1 MKISKLLIL
10 TCVYLIVPNLLF
22 LYFWFDLE
30 FAILS
35 ICFFLGGIIL
45 LYPKLDNDFLSQK
58 IEIKYLSYCLV
69 LSVFFVIFS
78 GTGDLSPQVYDF
90 WAHNAKLNNL
100 LDSEWPLIIK
110 ENNTF
115 LAYYFGYY
123 ITPSGIAYLTGI
135 SLKLMNFISITFGL
149 VLAFIWTLLYFKK
162 NIKKLLIATLIST
175 PSIYFLNLVSSGFY
189 SKMVFLENKM
199 WLHDFFKALQ
209 WEPNQLIPSIIA
221 ASLVLNEFS
230 KSNKIVYCIL
240 LIPIF
245 LTWSPFLSISF
256 SLIILINYLW
266 IFLIKKDFSIFNN
279 RRFLIGLFLITLAVI
294 PIAVFFNSNLTATKF
309 IFMPAYHEKNWSL
322 SFLLFCFFN
331 IFIFYFFSYQKNSTW
346 NNKIFISSFF
356 ISIFLCATIRIGVY
370 NDFLIK
376 TSIFPILIIHFCFAE
391 QFYESFQKGKKNLLI
406 SIVFLWSITGTL
418 SNFLNQFT
426 FLKIKDKA
434 TIYHLNKIKNFNK
447 YNSIDK
453 ALIEK
458 YSHKEALQYRG
469 SMQSIYAKYL
479 AKKTL
484 EKKLNPVKK
493 SHH

>member
-30 FAILS
+30 FSILS
-35 ICFFLGGIIL
+35 ICFFLTGIIL
-45 LYPKLDNDFLSQK
+45 LYPKLDGDFFSQK
-58 IEIKYLSYCLV
+58 IEIKYLVFCIL
-69 LSVFFVIFS
+69 LSSFFVIIS
-78 GTGDLSPQVYDF
+78 GTGDFLPQVYDF

-149 VLAFIWTLLYFKK
+149 ALAFIWTLIYFKY
-162 NIKKLLIATLIST
+162 NIKKLLIASIIST

-189 SKMVFLENKM
+189 SKIVFLENKM

-209 WEPNQLIPSIIA
+209 WEPNQLIPSIIG
-221 ASLVLNEFS
+221 ASLVLNEF
-230 KSNKIVYCIL
+230 NKCNRIVYSIL
-240 LIPIF
+240 LIPVF
-245 LTWSPFLSISF
+245 LIWSPFLSISIT
-256 SLIILINYLW
+256 LIIIINYLW
-266 IFLIKKDFSIFNN
+266 IFLIKKDFSVFKNS
-279 RRFLIGLFLITLAVI
+279 RFLLALFLITLSII

-309 IFMPAYHEKNWSL
+309 IFMPTYHEKNWAV
-322 SFLLFCFFN
+322 SFFLFCFLN

-356 ISIFLCATIRIGVY
+356 ISIILCATIRIGVY

-391 QFYESFQKGKKNLLI
+391 QFYESFQKGKKKLLI
-406 SIVFLWSITGTL
+406 SIVFLFSITGTL
-418 SNFLNQFT
+418 SNILNQFT

-434 TIYHLNKIKNFNK
+434 SIYHLNKIKNFDK
-447 YNSIDK
+447 FKSIDK
-453 ALIEK
+453 VLIEK

-469 SMQSIYAKYL
+469 SMQSIYAKYF

-484 EKKLNPVKK
+484 EKNLNSFKK
-493 SHH
+493 PHH